1 MRYLILAILALVTS
15 CGETSETQEEAST
28 VKASDAKIMEGVPL
42 TTDKSVALTAGE
54 WLIIDIAGDGV
65 INKSQASLIFSKEGQ
80 LAANASCNRLIGS
93 YNIDRNSLTI
103 ELMGT
108 TMMLCPDP
116 VQSQE
121 RKLLDMLA
129 LVNRY
134 MIDKTGTLVLTTA
147 DDLTITA
154 RLM

>member
-1 MRYLILAILALVTS
+1 
-15 CGETSETQEEAST
+15 
-28 VKASDAKIMEGVPL
+28 
-42 TTDKSVALTAGE
+42 
-54 WLIIDIAGDGV
+54 
-65 INKSQASLIFSKEGQ
+65 
-80 LAANASCNRLIGS
+80 
-93 YNIDRNSLTI
+93 
-103 ELMGT
+103 
-108 TMMLCPDP
+108 MMLCPDP